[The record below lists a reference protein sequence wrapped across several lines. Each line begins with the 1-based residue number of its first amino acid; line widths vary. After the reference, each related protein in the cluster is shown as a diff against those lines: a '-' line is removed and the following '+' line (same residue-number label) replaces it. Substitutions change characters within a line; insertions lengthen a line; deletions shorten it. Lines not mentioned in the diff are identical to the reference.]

1 MDLSVSRPSTREA
14 IRVPQSEGR
23 LIVEHARGV
32 FVAEPE
38 SAVELRRSVLESKHS
53 TEELF
58 AMREAL
64 EVPAARWAAEVQNL
78 KALSKVKQAL
88 ELLNKASQTTPPDF
102 SELQRL
108 DMEFHLAIVRASGNR
123 FLTQTQGV
131 LNDILAEGLQAS
143 LDAPGRLEQSRDEH
157 RAILYALFAA
167 DGLAAAEAAKRHV
180 HAARDTAI
188 GLKADELG
196 QTSSGASAPL

>member
-1 MDLSVSRPSTREA
+1 VL
-14 IRVPQSEGR
+14 QSEGR
-23 LIVEHARGV
+23 LIVEHGRGV
-32 FVAEPE
+32 FVAESE
-38 SAVELRRSVLESKHS
+38 SAAELRRSVLESKHS

-58 AMREAL
+58 AMREVL

-78 KALSKVKQAL
+78 EALSKVEQTL
-88 ELLNKASQTTPPDF
+88 NLLIEASQATPPDF

-131 LNDILAEGLQAS
+131 LNDILAEGMQS
-143 LDAPGRLEQSRDEH
+143 TLDAPGRLEQSRDEH
-157 RAILYALFAA
+157 KAILEALIAA
-167 DGLAAAEAAKRHV
+167 DGPAAAEAAKHHV

-188 GLKADELG
+188 RLKVNKPE
-196 QTSSGASAPL
+196 